1 MLNVYL
7 EIGGLYTFPLSKRV
21 YERKEDKNDLSAW
34 KMILGYIEAEEPFVI
49 LEYFEGGDGWA
60 DSKVLTTKGEI
71 GYIRF
76 KERLL
81 KKV

>member
-7 EIGGLYTFPLSKRV
+7 EIGGLYTFPLSRRV
-21 YERKEDKNDLSAW
+21 YERRGNQNDPFSSTVC
-34 KMILGYIEAEEPFVI
+34 YIEAEEPFVI
-49 LEYFEGGDGWA
+49 LEYFEVGDGLA

-71 GYIRF
+71 GYINF

>member
-7 EIGGLYTFPLSKRV
+7 EIGGLYTFPLARRV
-21 YERKEDKNDLSAW
+21 YEQRGNQNDLSGW
-34 KMILGYIEAEEPFVI
+34 LCYVEPEEPFVI

-60 DSKVLTTKGEI
+60 DSKVLTTKGQI

-81 KKV
+81 RKI

>member
-7 EIGGLYTFPLSKRV
+7 EIGGLYTFPLARRV
-21 YERKEDKNDLSAW
+21 YERRGNQNDLSSTVC
-34 KMILGYIEAEEPFVI
+34 YIEAEEPFVI